1 MPTYIDVSRIIA
13 GLSEKRNVVSL
24 KVLAAYARDM
34 GRRVVRIDHASM
46 DILGVSTGDT
56 VEVFGKRDGTDA
68 LCYPLLPSDEGKGI
82 TRIDPKV
89 RQMIGANIDE
99 TVTIAT
105 VEQLPAETFA
115 RAEPAPKE
123 TEQAGATPVMAV
135 FSGSCIDFNKERTK
149 IMEFVG
155 TLEFAVR
162 SKSQCKCYADGKK
175 TMGWDFFHLE
185 MDMGFIEKLVE
196 IYPDIEKQEGNTFEE
211 RLALWMNKQLKKTKL
226 EYNLKL
232 KDIPQEKVKGFRL
245 DPESFRTDRD
255 LDDLR

>member
-1 MPTYIDVSRIIA
+1 MD
-13 GLSEKRNVVSL
+13 EKRKVVSL
-24 KVLAAYARDM
+24 KVLAAYARDI
-34 GRRVVRIDHASM
+34 GREVVRIDHRSM
-46 DILGVSTGDT
+46 DILGVSTSDT
-56 VEVFGKRDGTDA
+56 VEVVGKRDVTEA

-82 TRIDPKV
+82 TRIDPKI
-89 RQMIGANIDE
+89 RQAVGAALDD
-99 TVTIAT
+99 T
-105 VEQLPAETFA
+105 VEIMTVARVPAETFA
-115 RAEPAPKE
+115 SEKQEPSPVGE
-123 TEQAGATPVMAV
+123 TPLVAV
-135 FSGSCIDFNKERTK
+135 FSGSCIGFDKEYAK

-162 SKSQCKCYADGKK
+162 SKSQSKCYTDGKK
-175 TMGWDFFHLE
+175 TMGWDFFNLE

-196 IYPDIEKQEGNTFEE
+196 VYPDINRQEGNTFEE
-211 RLALWMNKQLKKTKL
+211 RLALWMNKQLKKIKL

>member
-1 MPTYIDVSRIIA
+1 MD
-13 GLSEKRNVVSL
+13 EKRKVVSL
-24 KVLAAYARDM
+24 KVLAAYARDI
-34 GRRVVRIDHASM
+34 GREVVRIDHGSM
-46 DILGVSTGDT
+46 DILGVSTSDT
-56 VEVFGKRDGTDA
+56 VEVVGKRDVTEA

-82 TRIDPKV
+82 TRIDPKI
-89 RQMIGANIDE
+89 RQAVGAALDDTVEIM
-99 TVTIAT
+99 TVTQ
-105 VEQLPAETFA
+105 VPAEAF
-115 RAEPAPKE
+115 APKQEPSPAGE
-123 TEQAGATPVMAV
+123 TPLVAV
-135 FSGSCIDFNKERTK
+135 FSGSCIGFDKEYAK

-162 SKSQCKCYADGKK
+162 SKSQSKCYTDGKK
-175 TMGWDFFHLE
+175 TMGWDFFNLE

-196 IYPDIEKQEGNTFEE
+196 VYPDINRQEGNTFEE
-211 RLALWMNKQLKKTKL
+211 RLALWMNKQLKKIKL

>member
-1 MPTYIDVSRIIA
+1 MD
-13 GLSEKRNVVSL
+13 EKRKTVSL
-24 KVLAAYARDM
+24 KVLAAYARDI
-34 GRRVVRIDHASM
+34 GRGVVRIDHDSM
-46 DILGVSTGDT
+46 DVLGVSTSDT
-56 VEVFGKRDGTDA
+56 VEVVGKKDVTEA

-82 TRIDPKV
+82 TRIDPKI
-89 RQMIGANIDE
+89 RQAIGTDLDD
-99 TVTIAT
+99 T
-105 VEQLPAETFA
+105 VEIMTVGQVPAETFKP
-115 RAEPAPKE
+115 EQQE
-123 TEQAGATPVMAV
+123 SGQAGATPVAAV
-135 FSGSCIDFNKERTK
+135 FSGSCIGFDKEYAK

-162 SKSQCKCYADGKK
+162 SKSQSKCYADGKK
-175 TMGWDFFHLE
+175 TMGWDFFNLE

-196 IYPDIEKQEGNTFEE
+196 VYPDIDKQEGNTFEE
-211 RLALWMNKQLKKTKL
+211 RLALWMNKQLKKMKL